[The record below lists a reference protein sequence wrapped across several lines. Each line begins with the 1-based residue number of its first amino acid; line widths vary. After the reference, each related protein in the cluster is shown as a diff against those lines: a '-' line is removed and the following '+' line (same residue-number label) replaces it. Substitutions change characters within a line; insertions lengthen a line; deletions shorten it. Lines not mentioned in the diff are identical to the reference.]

1 MRWNAPP
8 GRRQVREI
16 RTTLNNCRQGDQL
29 KKQKFGLSGAR
40 PADRHRYAYEAQMA
54 AEAAATAKFQEMVV
68 HLRQTWEVRAV
79 RTGTHREKNARSS
92 HLSAFCFTQEEEA
105 ARAKHVE
112 ERLRA
117 HYNSVMSHMEAQLA
131 MALRLQ
137 DEADAQWM
145 ADVEARNKQQITALT
160 MYEEKCRRLYD
171 TRLKEYVEKT
181 DEQISKYEEKLVQAG
196 VSFASERN
204 RYESKLRRLK
214 IACGKWRV
222 DYQKDMHARYQA
234 SLAALEVRYTEELSK
249 LLHELSEAR
258 DEMAKVEALVQ
269 EKERYLLE
277 ERAKFEVQHQ

>member
-1 MRWNAPP
+1 MKEKKRE
-8 GRRQVREI
+8 GTGIKRRQFQSTMLILCVSGGWLVKLRVHVDA
-16 RTTLNNCRQGDQL
+16 TKHALLVPLDAL
-29 KKQKFGLSGAR
+29 FGNMPR
-40 PADRHRYAYEAQMA
+40 
-54 AEAAATAKFQEMVV
+54 
-68 HLRQTWEVRAV
+68 
-79 RTGTHREKNARSS
+79 NA
-92 HLSAFCFTQEEEA
+92 
-105 ARAKHVE
+105 
-112 ERLRA
+112 
-117 HYNSVMSHMEAQLA
+117 
-131 MALRLQ
+131 Q

-234 SLAALEVRYTEELSK
+234 SLASLEVRYTEELSK
-249 LLHELSEAR
+249 LLQELSDAR
-258 DEMAKVEALVQ
+258 DEMSKMEELVQ
-269 EKERYLLE
+269 QKERYLLE
-277 ERAKFEVQHQ
+277 ERTRYEVIILAFTLQPSLTITVRLICLVL